1 MTNAMLLLRLL
12 LAEIV
17 EATSEERFAYA
28 PVVLDQWSDRYGEG
42 SQLLMCMHGK
52 LECQPL
58 CCDVPFD
65 RNWGGDHYC
74 GAFGSHFRSSLFTN
88 CWPKNSEGAGGN
100 VRSRCCECVAEYPP
114 ERGAK
119 PIKEAQTWLPS
130 SPNDPG
136 HFEIPPSH
144 PLCDSAS
151 ATCAGFNLTCSDPGF
166 QLSQPIL
173 QCLHGHSWNDGYQT
187 ACGLLGTTGIS
198 WSEAYT
204 YSYESSLCSA
214 YVDGFTPPSAFC
226 RICEFP
232 LGTTLTTTWWDRS
245 GPSFRERAS
254 EDACIPT
261 TTPTTTTTSNLFGT
275 RNWEIVGNGGACR
288 GNNSN
293 DNSASYYRVVQL
305 DSLEDCKAECLATFP
320 SCKGIEYSRGR
331 CEIWTRLSSE
341 V

>member
-1 MTNAMLLLRLL
+1 MLLLRLL
-12 LAEIV
+12 FVQIAL
-17 EATSEERFAYA
+17 ATSEERFAYA
-28 PVVLDQWSDRYGEG
+28 PVVLDKWSDSYGEG
-42 SQLLMCMHGK
+42 GQLLMCMHGK

-65 RNWGGDHYC
+65 RNWGGDHSC
-74 GAFGSHFRSSLFTN
+74 GAFGSHFRSSLYTN
-88 CWPKNSEGAGGN
+88 CWPHGEGSVGGN

-114 ERGAK
+114 ERGPK

-130 SPNDPG
+130 SPNEPG
-136 HFEIPPSH
+136 HFEIPQSH
-144 PLCDSAS
+144 PLCDSHHAS
-151 ATCAGFNLTCSDPGF
+151 TCRGFNLTCAPGF

-187 ACGLLGTTGIS
+187 ACGILGMLQ
-198 WSEAYT
+198 SEVYT
-204 YSYESSLCSA
+204 YSHESAKCRQTGGE
-214 YVDGFTPPSAFC
+214 YGYPPPSAFC
-226 RICEFP
+226 RICEFH
-232 LGTTLTTTWWDRS
+232 LSTTLTTTWWDYS
-245 GPSFRERAS
+245 GPSFRELAS

-275 RNWEIVGNGGACR
+275 RDWEIVGNGACR
-288 GNNSN
+288 GNHSN

-320 SCKGIEYSRGR
+320 SCKGIEYSNGR